1 MASIKD
7 HNGYNQGFKRTKTF
21 RIRIER
27 RAKMMI
33 AQMSN
38 ISDKSDILE
47 IGCGTGEISNFI
59 ATTTA
64 ANVTGID
71 ICEPFIKIAYNDFK
85 AQNLKYEVKDFLKY
99 DSNSFEKYDYII
111 GNGILH
117 HLYYN
122 LDDSL
127 SIMRNMLKKDGK
139 IIFMEPNIYNPY
151 CFLIFK
157 FFRKWANLDPE
168 EMAFSKI
175 HIKKI
180 LKRTNYTNIKVSYRD
195 FLLPNTPAP
204 IINLVIY
211 LSDIFEKIFPIKLI
225 TQSIFI
231 SASKKLNEK
240 RI

>member
-21 RIRIER
+21 RVRIER

-33 AQMSN
+33 TQMSN
-38 ISDKSDILE
+38 ISDKSNILE

-59 ATTTA
+59 ASDTV

-71 ICEPFIKIAYNDFK
+71 ICKPFIQIANKDFK
-85 AQNLKYEVKDFLKY
+85 AFNLKYEVRDFLKY
-99 DSNSFEKYDYII
+99 DLDSSEKYDYII

-117 HLYYN
+117 HLYHN

-127 SIMRNMLKKDGK
+127 KVMRNMLKQDGK

-157 FFRKWANLDPE
+157 FFRSWANLDPD
-168 EMAFSKI
+168 EMAFSKSYI
-175 HIKKI
+175 EKI
-180 LKRTNYTNIKVSYRD
+180 LKRTNYSNVKVLYKD
-195 FLLPNTPAP
+195 FLLPNTPTP
-204 IINLVIY
+204 IINIVVY
-211 LSDIFEKIFPIKLI
+211 LSDIFEQIFPIKLI

-231 SASKKLNEK
+231 TASKSK
-240 RI
+240 